1 MEYFATLTR
10 ELRAMLGR
18 QESVL
23 SAIAD
28 AIVWTDEEGIIRWC
42 SRAFDQLVG
51 LSHIDILGAE
61 LFSALPLEQHDRVVS
76 REPHPL
82 NTALNTRATGTGF
95 YEFRTAEHRWALE
108 IAWAH
113 VQTEANEMG
122 IVWNIRNVTLRKQ
135 EEGSIRTLNEDFQR
149 ATLNLLE
156 DSNEEK
162 TRMEETQRAILK
174 ILEDFEAEKTKVEA
188 SNKELEAFSYSVSH
202 DLRTPLRAIDGF
214 SRELLRNAGPQLD
227 DHGKEDLQRIRKA
240 AQRMGQL
247 IEDLLNLSR
256 LTRSEMTLEY
266 VNLSAHAES
275 FAADLTGAHPE
286 RRADFVIAPNLTAR
300 GDQRLLLIAMENLL
314 SNAWKFTAKTPMT
327 RIEFGI
333 TKNRGKDAF
342 FVRDNGAGFDMA
354 RVGNLFGVFQ
364 RLHDA
369 RDYAGTGIGLA
380 TVKRIFN
387 RHGGEIWAEAE
398 VDQGATFY
406 FTLS

>member
-1 MEYFATLTR
+1 VDTSATLIR
-10 ELRAMLGR
+10 ELRATVGR

-28 AIVWTDEEGIIRWC
+28 AIVWSDEEGTIRWC
-42 SRAFDQLVG
+42 SRAFDQLLG
-51 LSHIDILGAE
+51 LSHIEILGAE
-61 LFSALPLEQHDRVVS
+61 LFSMLPLEQQGRVVS
-76 REPHPL
+76 REAHPL
-82 NTALNTRATGTGF
+82 KLALNTRATGTGS
-95 YEFRTAEHRWALE
+95 YEFRTAGRRWALE

-113 VQTEANEMG
+113 LRTEANETG
-122 IVWNIRNVTLRKQ
+122 IVWNIRDVTSRKQ
-135 EEGSIRTLNEDFQR
+135 AEESVRNSNEDFQR

-156 DSNEEK
+156 DFNEEK
-162 TRMEETQRAILK
+162 TRMEETQRAILN
-174 ILEDFEAEKTKVEA
+174 ILEDFEAEKTKVEV

-214 SRELLRNAGPQLD
+214 SRELLKNSGSQLD

-275 FAADLTGAHPE
+275 FAVDLKSAHPE
-286 RRADFVIAPNLTAR
+286 RQADFVIAPNLTAR
-300 GDQRLLLIAMENLL
+300 GDPRLLLIAMENLL
-314 SNAWKFTAKTPMT
+314 SNAWKFTANTPIT

-342 FVRDNGAGFDMA
+342 FLRDNGAGFNMA
-354 RVGNLFGVFQ
+354 VVGKLFGVFQ

-398 VDQGATFY
+398 VGQGATFY